1 MLITYPPSSAKVK
14 NEQSY
19 TSTPPYAFM
28 ECAGTMCSNV
38 SAIFTDWWELSLN
51 GCSTTDISKNN
62 HDCVK
67 STIAEHK
74 VNKETAC
81 RHSTLNTNNQ
91 IQDSVK
97 IYYMHTETHLTVYV
111 RIIGKLFKCF
121 ILYKHFMHNFI
132 TFGIPWCPDDD
143 L

>member
-51 GCSTTDISKNN
+51 GCSTTDTSKYN
-62 HDCVK
+62 HNCVK

-81 RHSTLNTNNQ
+81 TNNQ

-97 IYYMHTETHLTVYV
+97 IYYMHTQTHVTLNV
-111 RIIGKLFKCF
+111 RIIGK
-121 ILYKHFMHNFI
+121 
-132 TFGIPWCPDDD
+132 TF
-143 L
+143 